1 MIDGEDLQE
10 IGIAPEEV
18 AKLEALYGGGG
29 GKGSS
34 DVLVT
39 PDNWTAVEVFLV
51 QENRWRRHPRTGAPE
66 GLDLTQVDATLHLL
80 GIRRKERRGVF
91 WKLRTMELAA
101 LEEMAR

>member
-10 IGIAPEEV
+10 IGLAPEEV
-18 AKLEALYGGGG
+18 AKLEALYGG
-29 GKGSS
+29 KGSGD

-66 GLDLTQVDATLHLL
+66 GLDLAQVDAALHLL
-80 GIRRKERRGVF
+80 GIGRKQRRGVF